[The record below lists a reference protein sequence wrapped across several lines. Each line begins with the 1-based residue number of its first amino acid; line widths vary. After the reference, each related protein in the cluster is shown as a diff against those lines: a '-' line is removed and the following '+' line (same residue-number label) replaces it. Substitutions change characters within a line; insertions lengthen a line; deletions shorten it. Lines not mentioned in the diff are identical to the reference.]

1 MENEKEKSIA
11 GGIDPYLE
19 AVQKQSINRHNPL
32 RVTQA
37 SKSLGKIRPDQRTE
51 VPKREGAL
59 VKKIELKNA
68 ETFFPKGYEKI
79 FLALYIL
86 LLPYFAGI
94 IFLFFYVAG
103 GNVDLFYSVFDK
115 QNHILTWCIG
125 YEILAVL
132 TLIYLVKNAVVSS
145 LRPKQGFAAGA
156 AFRRP

>member
-1 MENEKEKSIA
+1 MDKEKSIMA
-11 GGIDPYLE
+11 TDPYFE
-19 AVQKQSINRHNPL
+19 ALQKQSINRRNPL
-32 RVTQA
+32 KVTQA
-37 SKSLGKIRPDQRTE
+37 SKNIGKIRPDQRAE
-51 VPKREGAL
+51 MLKREGTL

-103 GNVDLFYSVFDK
+103 GNVDIFYSVFDK

-132 TLIYLVKNAVVSS
+132 TLIYLVKNAVISS
-145 LRPKQGFAAGA
+145 LRPKRGFAVGA

>member
-1 MENEKEKSIA
+1 M
-11 GGIDPYLE
+11 
-19 AVQKQSINRHNPL
+19 
-32 RVTQA
+32 
-37 SKSLGKIRPDQRTE
+37 
-51 VPKREGAL
+51 
-59 VKKIELKNA
+59 
-68 ETFFPKGYEKI
+68 
-79 FLALYIL
+79 IL

-145 LRPKQGFAAGA
+145 LRPKHGFAVGA

>member
-1 MENEKEKSIA
+1 MENGKEKSII

-19 AVQKQSINRHNPL
+19 AVQKRSINRYNQIKISPP
-32 RVTQA
+32 
-37 SKSLGKIRPDQRTE
+37 SKKITKTSHSQDKSIRR
-51 VPKREGAL
+51 REGFL
-59 VKKIELKNA
+59 LKKIELKNA

-94 IFLFFYVAG
+94 IFLFLYIAG
-103 GNVDLFYSVFDK
+103 GNIDLCYSVFDK

-132 TLIYLVKNAVVSS
+132 ILIYIIKDAVISS
-145 LRPKQGFAAGA
+145 LRPKRSFAAGA
-156 AFRRP
+156 VFRRP